1 VKSHLI
7 TIALGV
13 AFGFCLS
20 RIGFTSWDEVHAMF
34 TFSDLRLVIAFGTA
48 VALLSVGWVVVR
60 RLRPSDPAFSP
71 RPIHKGTLVGGVLF
85 GAGWALTGA
94 CPSIALVQL
103 GEGKLGALVRHL
115 RGQCALCGRAR
126 ALLPLQRG
134 QLRGLSPRFALRSGL
149 MILHISRGGRFCLQQ
164 GTMGTPGWK
173 PGAADQAWAT

>member
-34 TFSDLRLVIAFGTA
+34 TFSDLRLVIAFAIA
-48 VALLSVGWVVVR
+48 VAVLSVGWVLVR

-71 RPIHKGTLVGGVLF
+71 RPIHRGTLAGGVLF

-103 GEGKLGALVRHL
+103 GEGKLGALVTL
-115 RGQCALCGRAR
+115 LGIFLGNALYAAAHERYF
-126 ALLPLQRG
+126 
-134 QLRGLSPRFALRSGL
+134 RFSVG
-149 MILHISRGGRFCLQQ
+149 SCEG
-164 GTMGTPGWK
+164 
-173 PGAADQAWAT
+173 

>member
-1 VKSHLI
+1 MKSHLI

-103 GEGKLGALVRHL
+103 GEGKLGALVTL
-115 RGQCALCGRAR
+115 VGIFAGNALYAAVHERYF
-126 ALLPLQRG
+126 
-134 QLRGLSPRFALRSGL
+134 RFGVGSCEG
-149 MILHISRGGRFCLQQ
+149 
-164 GTMGTPGWK
+164 
-173 PGAADQAWAT
+173 

>member
-1 VKSHLI
+1 MKSHLI

-60 RLRPSDPAFSP
+60 RLRPRDPAFSP

-103 GEGKLGALVRHL
+103 GEGKLGALVTL
-115 RGQCALCGRAR
+115 VGIFAGNALYAAVHERYF
-126 ALLPLQRG
+126 
-134 QLRGLSPRFALRSGL
+134 RFSVG
-149 MILHISRGGRFCLQQ
+149 SCEG
-164 GTMGTPGWK
+164 
-173 PGAADQAWAT
+173 

>member
-1 VKSHLI
+1 MKANLL
-7 TIALGV
+7 TIVLGV
-13 AFGFCLS
+13 VFGFCLS

-85 GAGWALTGA
+85 GAGWALSGA

-103 GEGKLGALVRHL
+103 GEGKLGALVTL
-115 RGQCALCGRAR
+115 VGIFLGNALYAEVHERYF
-126 ALLPLQRG
+126 
-134 QLRGLSPRFALRSGL
+134 RFSVG
-149 MILHISRGGRFCLQQ
+149 SCEG
-164 GTMGTPGWK
+164 
-173 PGAADQAWAT
+173 

>member
-1 VKSHLI
+1 MKSHLI

-103 GEGKLGALVRHL
+103 GEGKLGALVTL
-115 RGQCALCGRAR
+115 VGIFAGNALYAAVHDRYF
-126 ALLPLQRG
+126 
-134 QLRGLSPRFALRSGL
+134 RFSVG
-149 MILHISRGGRFCLQQ
+149 SCEG
-164 GTMGTPGWK
+164 
-173 PGAADQAWAT
+173 